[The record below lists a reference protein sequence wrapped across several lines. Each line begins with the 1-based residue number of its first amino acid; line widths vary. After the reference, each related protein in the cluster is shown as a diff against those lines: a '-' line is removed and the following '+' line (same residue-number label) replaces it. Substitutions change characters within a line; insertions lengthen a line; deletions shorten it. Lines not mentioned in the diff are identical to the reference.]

1 MILITKRLVVALVGG
16 HYIYHVEQ
24 VDMVPIC
31 FNQKIDKPAE
41 EQKSVRLIFGLHP
54 F

>member
-24 VDMVPIC
+24 VDMIPVC

-41 EQKSVRLIFGLHP
+41 EQRS
-54 F
+54 